1 MGGRALTVWMPARWR
16 RGGVRAPTPSLH
28 ARSCRR
34 GVDKGLVTM
43 ALLALIASSPDA
55 WATDII
61 EQTLAHDIGQVI
73 NTSPQPDDL
82 PQSDLAYL
90 YFLQAAYGT
99 DPSAAARAA
108 GLYRR
113 LDLPASQ
120 AFLGSLDILEA
131 RSLSQRGALGAL
143 VHFFAER
150 RLVLQGIDKLDAA
163 VSAHPDDVDV
173 RVVRAITYLQL
184 PSFFGKF
191 DAGLQDIQLILQWI
205 QNQTAVV
212 PNDDPLFR
220 DQASLYYYAGRYF
233 QKTGQHDKAR
243 EMFLQSSQAS
253 PHSPFARAAA
263 RRVQQSRSR
272 I

>member
-1 MGGRALTVWMPARWR
+1 MTFI
-16 RGGVRAPTPSLH
+16 
-28 ARSCRR
+28 
-34 GVDKGLVTM
+34 TM
-43 ALLALIASSPDA
+43 ALLALIWSSPSA
-55 WATDII
+55 WATDVI
-61 EQTLAHDIGQVI
+61 EETLAYDIAQLIG
-73 NTSPQPDDL
+73 TPPQPDDL
-82 PQSDLAYL
+82 SQSDLAYL

-99 DPSAAARAA
+99 DPTAAARAA

-131 RSLSQRGALGAL
+131 RTLSQRGTLGAL

-150 RLVLQGIDKLDAA
+150 RLVLRGIDKLDSA
-163 VSAHPDDVDV
+163 VSAHPDDVDI

-191 DAGLQDIQLILQWI
+191 DVGLQDIQLILKWI
-205 QNQTAVV
+205 QDKTAVV

-233 QKTGQHDKAR
+233 QKTGEHDKAR
-243 EMFLQSSQAS
+243 RMFRQSSQAS

-263 RRVQQSRSR
+263 QRVQQSRSR

>member
-1 MGGRALTVWMPARWR
+1 
-16 RGGVRAPTPSLH
+16 
-28 ARSCRR
+28 
-34 GVDKGLVTM
+34 M
-43 ALLALIASSPDA
+43 AVLALISSSPSA
-55 WATDII
+55 WATDAI
-61 EQTLAHDIGQVI
+61 EESLAHDIGQRI
-73 NTSPQPDDL
+73 EASPHPDHVS
-82 PQSDLAYL
+82 QSDLAYR

-99 DPSAAARAA
+99 DATAAARAA
-108 GLYRR
+108 GLYRQ

-131 RSLSQRGALGAL
+131 RTLSQRGALGAL

-163 VSAHPDDVDV
+163 VSAHPDNVDV

-191 DAGLQDIQLILQWI
+191 DAGMQDIQLILQWI
-205 QNQTAVV
+205 QHQTAVV

-233 QKTGQHDKAR
+233 QKAGEHDKAR
-243 EMFLQSSQAS
+243 QMFLHSSQAS
-253 PHSPFARAAA
+253 PNSPFARAAVQ
-263 RRVQQSRSR
+263 RVQQSRSR